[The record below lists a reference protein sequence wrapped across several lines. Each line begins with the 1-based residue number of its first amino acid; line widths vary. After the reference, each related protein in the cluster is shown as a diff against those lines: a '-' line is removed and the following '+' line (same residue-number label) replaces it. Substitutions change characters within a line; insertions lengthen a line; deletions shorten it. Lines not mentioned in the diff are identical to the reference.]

1 MFGCFLKWKSH
12 GILSSGEISEILFGL
27 NSNETNWNV
36 KICCKMET
44 PKFWSVLLMIGFSW
58 EFQFNGS
65 VMLQWSNLDSVYA
78 DTVFAADHYNFF
90 QNSIVSK

>member
-1 MFGCFLKWKSH
+1 
-12 GILSSGEISEILFGL
+12 
-27 NSNETNWNV
+27 
-36 KICCKMET
+36 MET